1 MELQRIGPYR
11 IVRKLGEGGMGAVYE
26 AEHEEIARSVAIKV
40 LRAGD
45 AGDPEYTARLLNE
58 ARAVNIIRHRGIV
71 GISDLGRLP
80 DGSPYIVME
89 YLDGETL
96 RAAMRRRLPAVTL
109 LRLARQVASAL
120 AAAHDK
126 GILHRDLKPENV
138 MVVADPEVP
147 GGQRAIILDF
157 GVAKLAAE
165 HKHPETVDQQTD
177 LRIQVGTAKY
187 MSPEQA
193 ALERTITDRADVY
206 SLGVMIYELLSG
218 APPFSASTYALLLD
232 MHRFSAPIPLDR
244 MVPRLDRRLV
254 ELINNMLAKKPA
266 ERPSM
271 DEVAN
276 TLERIMTTSSASAV
290 KQKNRLEPPKAE
302 GPTPPPAPVPR
313 PERRRTEPLE
323 QLEASS
329 LATAASSLL
338 HDSETMPVNKLDPEP
353 TTELPPE
360 IHFEPTTELTTGAT
374 GTTSSDDVITAVRKA
389 DPQHNPS
396 ISQSNP
402 TAPSRRRRKRRLRAM
417 RTLRLEQAVAILVAV
432 VAIVWALAM
441 VLR

>member
-1 MELQRIGPYR
+1 MELSRIGPYR

-40 LRAGD
+40 LRPAD
-45 AGDPEYTARLLNE
+45 AGDTEYAARLLNE
-58 ARAVNIIRHRGIV
+58 ARAVNIIRHRGVV

-89 YLDGETL
+89 FLDGETL

-109 LRLARQVASAL
+109 LRLLRQVASGL
-120 AAAHDK
+120 AAAHAK

-147 GGQRAIILDF
+147 GGQRAIVLDF
-157 GVAKLAAE
+157 GMAKLGAE
-165 HKHPETVDQQTD
+165 QKHPETVAQQTD
-177 LRIQVGTAKY
+177 VRVPVGTAKY

-206 SLGVMIYELLSG
+206 ALGVMIYELLSG

-254 ELINNMLAKKPA
+254 ELVNQMLSKKPA

-271 DEVAN
+271 DEVAM
-276 TLERIMTTSSASAV
+276 TLERILSGNQTKS
-290 KQKNRLEPPKAE
+290 KLRLGEPPPDANTPS
-302 GPTPPPAPVPR
+302 PTPIPQPKKA
-313 PERRRTEPLE
+313 RRTEPLA
-323 QLEASS
+323 QLDEKS
-329 LATAASSLL
+329 LAEAASALF
-338 HDSETMPVNKLDPEP
+338 HDNETMPVQRLRTAPPASETADLEEPTAELQNGLSEEP
-353 TTELPPE
+353 TTELPS
-360 IHFEPTTELTTGAT
+360 GASDEVT
-374 GTTSSDDVITAVRKA
+374 ALGSSDVETMPLLRKS
-389 DPQHNPS
+389 DPSTQKRK
-396 ISQSNP
+396 
-402 TAPSRRRRKRRLRAM
+402 RRRRQSMRRLEHITAI
-417 RTLRLEQAVAILVAV
+417 AVALAALI
-432 VAIVWALAM
+432 WALAAF
-441 VLR
+441 LR